1 MTAEPIKVSQFNL
14 IAVVK
19 FKFEC
24 MFVFCFFSNSFVT
37 CHKEIGLFLQ
47 YCLSY
52 GVAVTK
58 NYFVCRTESLQRM
71 DFLFVNAINK
81 TGICCLKM
89 PKCGKKEEKN
99 YWPFLGTSTNLVC
112 HSD

>member
-1 MTAEPIKVSQFNL
+1 MTAEPIKVSPNNL

-24 MFVFCFFSNSFVT
+24 MFVFCFFSNSFVK
-37 CHKEIGLFLQ
+37 CHKEIGFFLQ

-58 NYFVCRTESLQRM
+58 NYFVGRTESLQQM
-71 DFLFVNAINK
+71 DFLFVALSQCDKQNWYMLLKNA
-81 TGICCLKM
+81 KM
-89 PKCGKKEEKN
+89 
-99 YWPFLGTSTNLVC
+99 W
-112 HSD
+112 